1 MGNSQ
6 LQPAHFNK
14 RAHHKKRGGANEI
27 EGEQAQADQAPADQA
42 PADQAPAE
50 QVAEQPAAND
60 KNCPCPCPSGE
71 GPAEKLSVAQQ
82 AENKVKEGQAALIG
96 AVTGKAA
103 DTKNAV
109 VGKFQD
115 LVGKANAL
123 VGNEKAPAAAAVE
136 GGGRR
141 TRKHKR
147 KHTKRSRKHKKVKR
161 SRKDKKAKRSRK
173 PKRK

>member
-6 LQPAHFNK
+6 LQPTHFNK
-14 RAHHKKRGGANEI
+14 KAHHKKRGGAPGV
-27 EGEQAQADQAPADQA
+27 EGDAVAVEQAPAQ
-42 PADQAPAE
+42 
-50 QVAEQPAAND
+50 AEQPAEQPAEPAPTND

-71 GPAEKLSVAQQ
+71 PGAEKPSVAQQ

-103 DTKNAV
+103 DAKDAV

-123 VGNEKAPAAAAVE
+123 VGNDKPEAAPAAV

-141 TRKHKR
+141 TRKRSR
-147 KHTKRSRKHKKVKR
+147 KHKKTKRSRKH
-161 SRKDKKAKRSRK
+161 KKAKRSRK

>member
-27 EGEQAQADQAPADQA
+27 EGEQAPGQADQALADQAPADQA
-42 PADQAPAE
+42 PVE
-50 QVAEQPAAND
+50 QVAEQAPAND

-71 GPAEKLSVAQQ
+71 GPAEKPSVAQQ

-123 VGNEKAPAAAAVE
+123 VGNEKAPAAAAE
-136 GGGRR
+136 EAGGRR
-141 TRKHKR
+141 TRRRSRKHK
-147 KHTKRSRKHKKVKR
+147 KTKRSRKHKK
-161 SRKDKKAKRSRK
+161 AKRSRK
-173 PKRK
+173 PRRK

>member
-14 RAHHKKRGGANEI
+14 RAHHKKRGGAPGV
-27 EGEQAQADQAPADQA
+27 EGDAVAVEQAQ
-42 PADQAPAE
+42 AE
-50 QVAEQPAAND
+50 QVAEQPAPAEQAPTND

-71 GPAEKLSVAQQ
+71 PAAEKPSVAQQ

-96 AVTGKAA
+96 AVTGTAANAKAA
-103 DTKNAV
+103 AV
-109 VGKFQD
+109 GNLQG
-115 LVGKANAL
+115 LVGKMNAF
-123 VGNEKAPAAAAVE
+123 VGNDKPEAAPAA

-141 TRKHKR
+141 TRKQK
-147 KHTKRSRKHKKVKR
+147 RKHKKTKR
-161 SRKDKKAKRSRK
+161 TRKHKKAKRSRK

>member
-6 LQPAHFNK
+6 LQPTHFNK
-14 RAHHKKRGGANEI
+14 KAHHKKRGGAPGV
-27 EGEQAQADQAPADQA
+27 EGDAVAVEQAPAQ
-42 PADQAPAE
+42 
-50 QVAEQPAAND
+50 AEQPAEQPAEPAPTND

-71 GPAEKLSVAQQ
+71 PGAEKPSVAQQ

-103 DTKNAV
+103 DAKDAV

-123 VGNEKAPAAAAVE
+123 VGNDKPEAAPAAV

-147 KHTKRSRKHKKVKR
+147 KHKKTKRSRKH
-161 SRKDKKAKRSRK
+161 KKAKRSRK